1 MQQQI
6 DFLDTLCGK
15 TSPAPSVPT
24 TEKTSEPSSK
34 PSAPYAKA
42 TLMFLD
48 LRQGMGGNL
57 LGSYWEMDIA
67 SLGKYTMRAIGA
79 YPNEE
84 RESTLSQVLQ
94 MNAPEKYSLSPTA
107 CAGII
112 RRAEKRGKELPSMLR
127 EALMEV
133 IGQAGGL
140 DRIEEEPDEME
151 DDAGEEEYEDD
162 EE

>member
-1 MQQQI
+1 MQQQMN
-6 DFLDTLCGK
+6 FLDTLYGK
-15 TSPAPSVPT
+15 MSQEPSVPT
-24 TEKTSEPSSK
+24 TEKTSRQSSK
-34 PSAPYAKA
+34 PSVPYAKA

-48 LRQGMGGNL
+48 LRPGMGGNL

-67 SLGKYTMRAIGA
+67 SHGKYTMRVIGA

-94 MNAPEKYSLSPTA
+94 MNAPEKYSLSPKA

-112 RRAEKRGKELPSMLR
+112 RRAEKRGKELPDMLK

-140 DRIEEEPDEME
+140 NEIEEESDETEYESE
-151 DDAGEEEYEDD
+151 DEEYED
-162 EE
+162 EEE